1 LIFGK
6 IFAKPSRVNV
16 FYLQYMDRAMRIR
29 WHGHS
34 CFEFFDSDNSVI
46 VDPHDGKSIGI
57 KPPISNANIV
67 LVSHDHFDHN
77 ATRIIKNEHSLL
89 FAEKGKHKIK
99 GIEFEALPSFHDEG
113 NGTLRGA
120 NTIHKFTIDGI
131 TICHCGDL
139 GDIPSD
145 DVIKKIRNIDILFVP
160 VGEIYTFSIPKAK
173 AFIESVEPKIVV
185 PMHYRVGG
193 LTIPLKTLD
202 EFLFGV
208 PQDNILYVGNEVEL
222 SADEIS
228 EFSGIWVF
236 DR

>member
-1 LIFGK
+1 
-6 IFAKPSRVNV
+6 
-16 FYLQYMDRAMRIR
+16 MRIR

-34 CFEFFDSDNSVI
+34 CFEFFDVKDSVI

-57 KPPISNANIV
+57 KPPISNAGIV

-77 ATRIIKNEHSLL
+77 ALRIIKNEHSAL
-89 FAEKGKHKIK
+89 FATKGTHRIK
-99 GIEFEALPSFHDEG
+99 GIEFEGFASSHDDK
-113 NGTLRGA
+113 NGTIRGT
-120 NTIHKFTIDGI
+120 NTIYKFTMDGI

-139 GDIPSD
+139 GDIPSE
-145 DVIKKIRNIDILFVP
+145 DVLKALKGVDIVFVP
-160 VGEIYTFSIPKAK
+160 VGEVYTFSIAKAK
-173 AFIESVEPKIVV
+173 EFLDLIQPKIIV

-202 EFLFGV
+202 EFLAGV
-208 PQDNILYVGNEVEL
+208 PEDNILYIGNEVEL
-222 SADEIS
+222 SSDDLT